1 MTLGNIRLNATLTK
15 KHQME
20 TLGNDDDS
28 GKVGKVRHCG
38 VVKILLFE
46 DAFYIFT
53 LNITY
58 SCVASLCHMWI
69 MQFINCNIIK
79 SMTYL
84 HP

>member
-1 MTLGNIRLNATLTK
+1 VTLGNIRLNATLTK

-38 VVKILLFE
+38 VVKILLFG

-53 LNITY
+53 LNINF
-58 SCVASLCHMWI
+58 SCVAFFMPTS
-69 MQFINCNIIK
+69 
-79 SMTYL
+79 
-84 HP
+84 